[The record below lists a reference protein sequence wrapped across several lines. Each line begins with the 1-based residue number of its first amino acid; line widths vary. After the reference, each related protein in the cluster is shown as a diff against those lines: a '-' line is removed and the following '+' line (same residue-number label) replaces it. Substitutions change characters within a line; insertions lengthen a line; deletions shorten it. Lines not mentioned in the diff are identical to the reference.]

1 MRELGFH
8 TVNTDET
15 LVGGTGESSSVA
27 TMEAVIL
34 CTTEKAHCR
43 SEKKRETWEEKRS
56 GLTVGR
62 TCRMRFLELLLSGIN
77 SVTPSHVDCQ
87 ATHE

>member
-15 LVGGTGESSSVA
+15 VVGRTGESSSVA

-34 CTTEKAHCR
+34 CTTEKARCR
-43 SEKKRETWEEKRS
+43 SEKRETWEEKRS
-56 GLTVGR
+56 GLTVGQ
-62 TCRMRFLELLLSGIN
+62 TCRMRF
-77 SVTPSHVDCQ
+77 
-87 ATHE
+87 